1 MKVKVHE
8 AGLHDQ
14 EGAKILLSGLKDEFP
29 RMKLIWVDYA
39 YRGLKEWLKTTLG
52 WKLEVVKHWWTG
64 ERGIWILAGAEPP
77 TRPAGFQVLPRRWV
91 VERTF
96 GWLGRNRRLSKDYEY
111 LPESEEA
118 FVYLGM
124 VRLMLNRLVFGT

>member
-1 MKVKVHE
+1 L
-8 AGLHDQ
+8 GPS
-14 EGAKILLSGLKDEFP
+14 GWAKLD
-29 RMKLIWVDYA
+29 WA
-39 YRGLKEWLKTTLG
+39 YRGLKEWLKDNIG

-64 ERGIWILAGAEPP
+64 GDWLLANRYLPP
-77 TRPAGFQVLPRRWV
+77 RPKGFYVLPRRWV

-111 LPESEEA
+111 LPENEEA

-124 VRLMLNRLVFGT
+124 VKLMLGRLVVDA